1 MRWEAGNILKDKK
14 LYQMA
19 WRLMSSY
26 WHSQEKWKAR
36 GLLAGVIALTLG
48 QVYMLVL
55 LNGWNNDFYNALQQ
69 RAFESFWPLIGQ
81 FAGFAFLHI
90 IFAVYA
96 IYVRQILEIKWRNW
110 MTDKYLDRWL
120 GHQTYYRLQVAG
132 QDDMDNPDQ
141 RIADDINSF
150 VNLTLGL
157 FVGVIKQATSLVAFV
172 VILWNLSGYLDIPL
186 GDTVLSVPGYMVFVT
201 LIYSVVGTWL
211 AHKVGRKLIR
221 LNYDQQRFEADF
233 RFSMVRVRENSES
246 VAFYGGEK
254 PEMQNFR
261 ERFALVIGNFW
272 GLMKRTKLLNF
283 YVNGYAQIA
292 IIVPVLMCAPQYF
305 SGTMQLGGFMQTIS
319 AFGRVQ
325 DALSYFVESY
335 DSIAQYVAVIRRLG
349 GFAGHMEEAEALT
362 SSFDFT
368 RNTSNALQLWQMDIA
383 LPDGRQLAE
392 KLSIA
397 VPAGKRL
404 LISGGSGAGKS
415 TLLRAIAGI
424 WPYGTGEI
432 SLPTGWRTMFLPQR
446 PYLPLG
452 SLRRAIYYPQPVPE
466 NTDDN
471 LAGLLERF
479 GLQKLAGQLD
489 AVDDWSRIL
498 SLGEQQRLAFIRILL
513 LRPDIVFLDE
523 STSALD
529 EPREAQAYEILH
541 QMLPQM
547 AVVSVGHRSSLLN
560 CHDKQL
566 VLAGDGY
573 WKLQDIK

>member
-1 MRWEAGNILKDKK
+1 MKDKK

-96 IYVRQILEIKWRNW
+96 VYVRQILEIKWRKW

-141 RIADDINSF
+141 RIADDVNSF

-157 FVGVIKQATSLVAFV
+157 FVGVLKQATSLVAFV
-172 VILWNLSGYLDIPL
+172 VILWNLSGSLDIPL

-254 PEMQNFR
+254 PELQNFR

-305 SGTMQLGGFMQTIS
+305 NGTMQLGGFMQTIS

-335 DSIAQYVAVIRRLG
+335 DRIAQYVAVIRRLG
-349 GFAGHMEEAEALT
+349 GFAGHMEEAEALAP
-362 SSFDFT
+362 SFDFT
-368 RNTSNALQLWQMDIA
+368 KNTSNALQLWQIDIA

-452 SLRRAIYYPQPVPE
+452 SLRRAIYYPQPVLE

-471 LAGLLERF
+471 LTGLLERF
-479 GLQKLAGQLD
+479 GLQNLAGQLD

-541 QMLPQM
+541 QLLPQM

>member
-1 MRWEAGNILKDKK
+1 MKDKK

-96 IYVRQILEIKWRNW
+96 VYVRQILEIKWRKW

-141 RIADDINSF
+141 RIADDVNSF

-157 FVGVIKQATSLVAFV
+157 FVGVLKQATSLVAFV
-172 VILWNLSGYLDIPL
+172 VILWNLSGSLDIPL

-254 PEMQNFR
+254 PELQNFR

-305 SGTMQLGGFMQTIS
+305 NGTMQLGGFMQTIS

-349 GFAGHMEEAEALT
+349 GFAGHMEEAEALAP
-362 SSFDFT
+362 SFDFT
-368 RNTSNALQLWQMDIA
+368 KNTSNALQLWQMDIA

-471 LAGLLERF
+471 LTGLLERF
-479 GLQKLAGQLD
+479 GLQNLAGQLD

-541 QMLPQM
+541 QLLPQM

-573 WKLQDIK
+573 WKLQDIE

>member
-1 MRWEAGNILKDKK
+1 MKDKK

-96 IYVRQILEIKWRNW
+96 VYVRQILEIKWRKW

-141 RIADDINSF
+141 RIADDVNSF

-157 FVGVIKQATSLVAFV
+157 FVGVLKQATSLVAFV
-172 VILWNLSGYLDIPL
+172 VILWNLSGSLDIPL

-254 PEMQNFR
+254 PELQNFR

-305 SGTMQLGGFMQTIS
+305 NGTMQLGGFMQTIS

-335 DSIAQYVAVIRRLG
+335 DSIAKYVAVIRRLG
-349 GFAGHMEEAEALT
+349 GFAGHMEEAEALAP
-362 SSFDFT
+362 SFDFT
-368 RNTSNALQLWQMDIA
+368 KNTSNALQLWQMDIA
-383 LPDGRQLAE
+383 LPDGRKLAE

-452 SLRRAIYYPQPVPE
+452 SLRRAIYYPQPVLE

-471 LAGLLERF
+471 LTGLLERF
-479 GLQKLAGQLD
+479 GLQNLAGQLD

-541 QMLPQM
+541 QLLPQM

>member
-1 MRWEAGNILKDKK
+1 MKDKK

-96 IYVRQILEIKWRNW
+96 VYVRQILEIKWRKW

-141 RIADDINSF
+141 RIADDVNSF

-157 FVGVIKQATSLVAFV
+157 FVGVLKQATSLVAFV
-172 VILWNLSGYLDIPL
+172 VILWNLSGSLDIPL

-254 PEMQNFR
+254 PELQNFR

-305 SGTMQLGGFMQTIS
+305 NGTMQLGGFMQTIS

-349 GFAGHMEEAEALT
+349 GFAGHMEEAEALAQ
-362 SSFDFT
+362 SFDFT
-368 RNTSNALQLWQMDIA
+368 KNTSNALQLWQMDIA

-471 LAGLLERF
+471 LTGLLERF
-479 GLQKLAGQLD
+479 GLQNLAGQLD

-541 QMLPQM
+541 QLLPQM

>member
-1 MRWEAGNILKDKK
+1 MKDKK

-96 IYVRQILEIKWRNW
+96 VYVRQILEIKWRKW

-141 RIADDINSF
+141 RIADDVNSF

-157 FVGVIKQATSLVAFV
+157 FVGVLKQATSLVAFV
-172 VILWNLSGYLDIPL
+172 VILWNLSGSLDIPL

-254 PEMQNFR
+254 PELQNFR

-305 SGTMQLGGFMQTIS
+305 NGTMQLGGFMQTIS

-335 DSIAQYVAVIRRLG
+335 GSIAQYVAVIRRLG
-349 GFAGHMEEAEALT
+349 GFAGHMEEAEALAP
-362 SSFDFT
+362 SFDFT
-368 RNTSNALQLWQMDIA
+368 KNTSNALQLWQMDIA

-466 NTDDN
+466 NIDDN
-471 LAGLLERF
+471 LTGLLERF
-479 GLQKLAGQLD
+479 GLQNLAGQLD

-541 QMLPQM
+541 QLLPQM

>member
-1 MRWEAGNILKDKK
+1 MKDKK

-96 IYVRQILEIKWRNW
+96 VYVRQILEIKWRKW

-141 RIADDINSF
+141 RIADDVNSF

-157 FVGVIKQATSLVAFV
+157 FVGVLKQATSLVAFV
-172 VILWNLSGYLDIPL
+172 VILWNLSGSLDIPL

-254 PEMQNFR
+254 PELQNFR

-305 SGTMQLGGFMQTIS
+305 NGTMQLGGFMQTIS

-349 GFAGHMEEAEALT
+349 GFAGHMEDAEALAP
-362 SSFDFT
+362 SFDFT
-368 RNTSNALQLWQMDIA
+368 KNTSNALQLWQMDIA

-452 SLRRAIYYPQPVPE
+452 SLRRAIYYPQPVLE

-471 LAGLLERF
+471 LTGLLERF
-479 GLQKLAGQLD
+479 GLQNLAGQLD

-541 QMLPQM
+541 QLLPQM

>member
-1 MRWEAGNILKDKK
+1 MKDKK

-19 WRLMSSY
+19 WHLMSSY

-96 IYVRQILEIKWRNW
+96 VYVRQILEIKWRKW

-141 RIADDINSF
+141 RIADDVNSF

-157 FVGVIKQATSLVAFV
+157 FVGVLKQATSLVAFV
-172 VILWNLSGYLDIPL
+172 VILWNLSGSLDIPL

-221 LNYDQQRFEADF
+221 LNYDQQRVEADF

-254 PEMQNFR
+254 PELQNFR

-305 SGTMQLGGFMQTIS
+305 NGTMQLGGFMQTIS

-349 GFAGHMEEAEALT
+349 GFAGHMEEAEALAP
-362 SSFDFT
+362 SFDFT
-368 RNTSNALQLWQMDIA
+368 KNTSNALQLWQMDIA

-452 SLRRAIYYPQPVPE
+452 SLRRAIYYPQPVLE

-471 LAGLLERF
+471 LTGLLERF
-479 GLQKLAGQLD
+479 GLQNLAGQLD

-541 QMLPQM
+541 QLLPQM

>member
-1 MRWEAGNILKDKK
+1 MKDKK

-96 IYVRQILEIKWRNW
+96 VYVRQILEIKWRNW

-141 RIADDINSF
+141 RIADDVNSF

-157 FVGVIKQATSLVAFV
+157 FVGVLKQATSLVAFV
-172 VILWNLSGYLDIPL
+172 VILWNLSGSLDIPL

-211 AHKVGRKLIR
+211 AHKVGRKLIS

-254 PEMQNFR
+254 PELQNFR

-305 SGTMQLGGFMQTIS
+305 NGTMQLGGFMQTIS

-362 SSFDFT
+362 PSFDFT

-466 NTDDN
+466 NIDDN

-489 AVDDWSRIL
+489 TVDDWSRIL

-541 QMLPQM
+541 QLLPKM

>member
-1 MRWEAGNILKDKK
+1 MKDKK

-233 RFSMVRVRENSES
+233 RFSMVRVRENSEG

-368 RNTSNALQLWQMDIA
+368 RNTSNAMQLWQMDIA

-397 VPAGKRL
+397 VPAEKRL

-466 NTDDN
+466 NADDN

-479 GLQKLAGQLD
+479 GLQKLVGQLD

>member
-1 MRWEAGNILKDKK
+1 MKDKK

-96 IYVRQILEIKWRNW
+96 VYVRQILEIKWRKW

-141 RIADDINSF
+141 RIADDVNSF

-157 FVGVIKQATSLVAFV
+157 FVGVLKQATSLVAFV
-172 VILWNLSGYLDIPL
+172 VILWNLSGSLDIPL

-201 LIYSVVGTWL
+201 LIYSIVGTWL

-254 PEMQNFR
+254 PELQNFR

-305 SGTMQLGGFMQTIS
+305 NGTMQLGGFMQTIS

-349 GFAGHMEEAEALT
+349 GFAGHMEDAEALAP
-362 SSFDFT
+362 SFDFT
-368 RNTSNALQLWQMDIA
+368 KNTSNALQLWQMDIA

-452 SLRRAIYYPQPVPE
+452 SLRRAIYYPQPVLE

-471 LAGLLERF
+471 LTGLLERF
-479 GLQKLAGQLD
+479 GLQNLAGQLD

-541 QMLPQM
+541 QLLPQM

>member
-1 MRWEAGNILKDKK
+1 MKDKK

-96 IYVRQILEIKWRNW
+96 VYVRQILEIKWRNW

-141 RIADDINSF
+141 RIADDVNSF

-157 FVGVIKQATSLVAFV
+157 FVGVLKQATSLVAFV
-172 VILWNLSGYLDIPL
+172 VILWNLSGSLDIPL
-186 GDTVLSVPGYMVFVT
+186 GDAVLSVPGYMVFVT

-254 PEMQNFR
+254 PELQNFR

-305 SGTMQLGGFMQTIS
+305 NGTMQLGGFMQTIS

-349 GFAGHMEEAEALT
+349 DFAGHMEEAEALA

-368 RNTSNALQLWQMDIA
+368 KNTSNALQLWQMDIA

-471 LAGLLERF
+471 LTGLLERF
-479 GLQKLAGQLD
+479 GLQNLAGQLD

-547 AVVSVGHRSSLLN
+547 AVVSVGHRSSLLH

>member
-1 MRWEAGNILKDKK
+1 MKDKK

-96 IYVRQILEIKWRNW
+96 VYVRQILEIKWRKW

-141 RIADDINSF
+141 RIADDVNSF

-157 FVGVIKQATSLVAFV
+157 FVGVLKQATSLVAFV
-172 VILWNLSGYLDIPL
+172 VILWNLSGSLDIPL

-254 PEMQNFR
+254 PELQNFR

-305 SGTMQLGGFMQTIS
+305 NGTMQLGGFMQTIS

-349 GFAGHMEEAEALT
+349 GFAGHMEEAEALAQ
-362 SSFDFT
+362 SFDFT
-368 RNTSNALQLWQMDIA
+368 KNTSNALQLWQMDIA

-471 LAGLLERF
+471 LTGFLERF
-479 GLQKLAGQLD
+479 GLQNLAGQLD

-529 EPREAQAYEILH
+529 EPREAQAYEIIH
-541 QMLPQM
+541 QLLPQM

>member
-1 MRWEAGNILKDKK
+1 MKDKK

-96 IYVRQILEIKWRNW
+96 VYVRQILEIKWRKW

-120 GHQTYYRLQVAG
+120 GHQTYYCLQVAG

-141 RIADDINSF
+141 RIADDVNSF

-157 FVGVIKQATSLVAFV
+157 FVGVLKQATSLVAFV
-172 VILWNLSGYLDIPL
+172 VILWNLSGSLDIPL

-254 PEMQNFR
+254 PELQNFR

-305 SGTMQLGGFMQTIS
+305 NGTMQLGGFMQTIS

-349 GFAGHMEEAEALT
+349 GFAGHMEEAEALAP
-362 SSFDFT
+362 SFDFT
-368 RNTSNALQLWQMDIA
+368 KNTSNALQLWQMDIA

-452 SLRRAIYYPQPVPE
+452 SLRRAIYYPQPVLE

-471 LAGLLERF
+471 LTGLLERF
-479 GLQKLAGQLD
+479 GLQNLAGQLD

-541 QMLPQM
+541 QLLPQM

>member
-1 MRWEAGNILKDKK
+1 MKDKK

-96 IYVRQILEIKWRNW
+96 VYVRQILEIKWRNW

-141 RIADDINSF
+141 RIADDVNSF

-157 FVGVIKQATSLVAFV
+157 FVGVLKQATSLVAFV
-172 VILWNLSGYLDIPL
+172 VILWNLSGSLDIPL

-211 AHKVGRKLIR
+211 AHKVGRKLIP

-254 PEMQNFR
+254 PELQNFR

-305 SGTMQLGGFMQTIS
+305 NGTMQLGGFMQTIS

-349 GFAGHMEEAEALT
+349 GFAGHMEEAEALAP
-362 SSFDFT
+362 SFDFT

-466 NTDDN
+466 NIDDN

-489 AVDDWSRIL
+489 TVDDWSRIL

-541 QMLPQM
+541 QLLPKM

>member
-1 MRWEAGNILKDKK
+1 MKDKK

-132 QDDMDNPDQ
+132 KDDMDNPDQ

-186 GDTVLSVPGYMVFVT
+186 GDTVFSVPGYMVFVT

-305 SGTMQLGGFMQTIS
+305 NGTMQLGGFMQTIS

-452 SLRRAIYYPQPVPE
+452 SLRRAVYYPQPVPE

>member
-81 FAGFAFLHI
+81 FACFAFLHI

-132 QDDMDNPDQ
+132 KDDMDNPDQ

-305 SGTMQLGGFMQTIS
+305 NGTMQLGGFMQTIS

-471 LAGLLERF
+471 LAGLLEHF

>member
-1 MRWEAGNILKDKK
+1 MKDKK

-466 NTDDN
+466 NADDN

-489 AVDDWSRIL
+489 TVDDWSRIL

>member
-1 MRWEAGNILKDKK
+1 MKDKK

-96 IYVRQILEIKWRNW
+96 VYVRQILEIKWRNW

-141 RIADDINSF
+141 RIADDVNSF
-150 VNLTLGL
+150 VNLTLSL
-157 FVGVIKQATSLVAFV
+157 FVGVLKQATSLVAFV
-172 VILWNLSGYLDIPL
+172 VILWNLSGSLDIPL

-254 PEMQNFR
+254 PELQNFR

-305 SGTMQLGGFMQTIS
+305 NGTMQLGGFMQTIS

-368 RNTSNALQLWQMDIA
+368 QNTSNALQLWQMDIA

-466 NTDDN
+466 NIEDN

-479 GLQKLAGQLD
+479 GLQNLAGQLD

>member
-1 MRWEAGNILKDKK
+1 MKDKK

-96 IYVRQILEIKWRNW
+96 VYVRQILEIKWRNW

-141 RIADDINSF
+141 RIADDVNSF

-157 FVGVIKQATSLVAFV
+157 FVGVLKQATSLVAFV
-172 VILWNLSGYLDIPL
+172 VILWNLSGSLDIPL

-201 LIYSVVGTWL
+201 LIYSAVGTWL

-254 PEMQNFR
+254 PELQNFR

-305 SGTMQLGGFMQTIS
+305 NGTMQLGGFMQTIS

-349 GFAGHMEEAEALT
+349 GFAGHMEEAEALAP
-362 SSFDFT
+362 SFDFT

-466 NTDDN
+466 NIDDN
-471 LAGLLERF
+471 LAGLMERF

-489 AVDDWSRIL
+489 TVDDWSRIL

-541 QMLPQM
+541 QLLPKM

>member
-1 MRWEAGNILKDKK
+1 MKDKK

-254 PEMQNFR
+254 PELQNFR

-305 SGTMQLGGFMQTIS
+305 NGTMQLGGFMQTIS

-471 LAGLLERF
+471 LTGLLEHF

>member
-1 MRWEAGNILKDKK
+1 MKDKK

-19 WRLMSSY
+19 WCLMSSY

-96 IYVRQILEIKWRNW
+96 VYVRQILEIKWRNW

-141 RIADDINSF
+141 RIADDVNSF

-157 FVGVIKQATSLVAFV
+157 FVGVLKQATSLVAFV
-172 VILWNLSGYLDIPL
+172 VILWNLSGSLDIPL

-254 PEMQNFR
+254 PELQNFR

-305 SGTMQLGGFMQTIS
+305 NGTMQLGGFMQTIS

-368 RNTSNALQLWQMDIA
+368 KNTSNALQLWQMDIA

-466 NTDDN
+466 NIDDN
-471 LAGLLERF
+471 LTGLLERF
-479 GLQKLAGQLD
+479 GLQNLAGQLD

-529 EPREAQAYEILH
+529 EPREAQAYETLH

>member
-1 MRWEAGNILKDKK
+1 MKDKK

-120 GHQTYYRLQVAG
+120 GHQIYYRLQVAG

-141 RIADDINSF
+141 RIADDVNSF

-157 FVGVIKQATSLVAFV
+157 FVGVLKQATSLVAFV
-172 VILWNLSGYLDIPL
+172 VILWNLSGSLDIPL

-254 PEMQNFR
+254 PELQNFR

-305 SGTMQLGGFMQTIS
+305 NGTMQLGGFMQTIS

-471 LAGLLERF
+471 LTGLLERF

-541 QMLPQM
+541 QLLPQM

>member
-1 MRWEAGNILKDKK
+1 MKDKK

-96 IYVRQILEIKWRNW
+96 VYVRQILEIKWRKW

-141 RIADDINSF
+141 RIADDVNSF

-157 FVGVIKQATSLVAFV
+157 FVGVLKQATSLVAFV
-172 VILWNLSGYLDIPL
+172 VILWNLSGSLDIPL

-254 PEMQNFR
+254 PELQNFR

-305 SGTMQLGGFMQTIS
+305 NGTMQLGGFMQTIS

-335 DSIAQYVAVIRRLG
+335 DSIAKYVAVIRRLG
-349 GFAGHMEEAEALT
+349 GFAGHMEEAEALAP
-362 SSFDFT
+362 SFDFT
-368 RNTSNALQLWQMDIA
+368 KNTSNALQLWQMDIA

-452 SLRRAIYYPQPVPE
+452 SLRRAIYYPQPVLE

-471 LAGLLERF
+471 LTGLLERF
-479 GLQKLAGQLD
+479 GLQNLAGQLD

-541 QMLPQM
+541 QLLPQM

-566 VLAGDGY
+566 VLAGDGFC
-573 WKLQDIK
+573 KLQDIK

>member
-1 MRWEAGNILKDKK
+1 MKDKK

-96 IYVRQILEIKWRNW
+96 VYVRQILEIKWRKW

-141 RIADDINSF
+141 RIADDVNSF

-157 FVGVIKQATSLVAFV
+157 FVGVLKQATSLVAFV
-172 VILWNLSGYLDIPL
+172 VILWNLSGSLDIPL

-201 LIYSVVGTWL
+201 LIYSIVGTWL

-254 PEMQNFR
+254 PELQNFR

-305 SGTMQLGGFMQTIS
+305 NGTMQLGGFMQTIS

-325 DALSYFVESY
+325 DALSYFVQSY

-349 GFAGHMEEAEALT
+349 GFAGHMEEAEALAP
-362 SSFDFT
+362 SFDFT
-368 RNTSNALQLWQMDIA
+368 KNTSNALQLWQMDIA

-471 LAGLLERF
+471 LTGLLERF
-479 GLQKLAGQLD
+479 GLQNLAGQLD

-541 QMLPQM
+541 QLLPQM

>member
-1 MRWEAGNILKDKK
+1 MKDKK

-96 IYVRQILEIKWRNW
+96 VYVRQILEIKWRNW

-141 RIADDINSF
+141 RIADDVNSF

-157 FVGVIKQATSLVAFV
+157 FVGVLKQATSLVAFV
-172 VILWNLSGYLDIPL
+172 VILWNLSGSLDIPL

-254 PEMQNFR
+254 PELQNFR

-305 SGTMQLGGFMQTIS
+305 NGTMQLGGFMQTIS

-368 RNTSNALQLWQMDIA
+368 KNTSNALQLWQMDIA

-471 LAGLLERF
+471 LTGLLERF
-479 GLQKLAGQLD
+479 GLQNLAGQLD

-541 QMLPQM
+541 QLLPQM

>member
-1 MRWEAGNILKDKK
+1 MKDKK

-96 IYVRQILEIKWRNW
+96 VYVRQILEIKWRNW

-141 RIADDINSF
+141 RIADDVNSF

-157 FVGVIKQATSLVAFV
+157 FVGVLKQATSLVAFV
-172 VILWNLSGYLDIPL
+172 VILWNLSGSLDIPL

-254 PEMQNFR
+254 PELQNFR

-305 SGTMQLGGFMQTIS
+305 NGTMQLGGFMQTIS

-368 RNTSNALQLWQMDIA
+368 KNTSNALQLWQMDIA

-479 GLQKLAGQLD
+479 GLQKLAVQLD

-541 QMLPQM
+541 QLLPQM

>member
-1 MRWEAGNILKDKK
+1 MKDKK

-96 IYVRQILEIKWRNW
+96 VYVRQILEIKWRNW

-141 RIADDINSF
+141 RIADDVNSF

-157 FVGVIKQATSLVAFV
+157 FVGVLKQATSLVAFV
-172 VILWNLSGYLDIPL
+172 VILWNLSGSLDIPL

-254 PEMQNFR
+254 PELQNFR

-305 SGTMQLGGFMQTIS
+305 NGTMQLGGFMQTIS

-368 RNTSNALQLWQMDIA
+368 KNTSNALQLWQMDIA

-432 SLPTGWRTMFLPQR
+432 SLPAGWRTMFLPQR

-466 NTDDN
+466 NIDDN
-471 LAGLLERF
+471 LTGLLERF

>member
-1 MRWEAGNILKDKK
+1 MGGWKYFEGKK

-305 SGTMQLGGFMQTIS
+305 NGTMQLGGFMQTIS

-362 SSFDFT
+362 SAFDFT

-466 NTDDN
+466 NIDDN

-479 GLQKLAGQLD
+479 GLQKLAAQLD

>member
-1 MRWEAGNILKDKK
+1 MKNKK

-96 IYVRQILEIKWRNW
+96 VYVRQILEIKWRNW

-141 RIADDINSF
+141 RIADDVNSF

-157 FVGVIKQATSLVAFV
+157 FVGVLKQATSLVAFV
-172 VILWNLSGYLDIPL
+172 VILWNLSGSLDIPL

-201 LIYSVVGTWL
+201 LIYSAVGTWL

-254 PEMQNFR
+254 PELQNFR

-305 SGTMQLGGFMQTIS
+305 NGTMQLGGFMQTIS

-349 GFAGHMEEAEALT
+349 GFAGHMEEAEALAP
-362 SSFDFT
+362 SFDFT

-466 NTDDN
+466 NIDDN

-489 AVDDWSRIL
+489 TVDDWSRIL

-541 QMLPQM
+541 QLLPKM

>member
-1 MRWEAGNILKDKK
+1 MKDKK

-96 IYVRQILEIKWRNW
+96 VYVRQILEIKWRNW

-141 RIADDINSF
+141 RIADDVNSF

-157 FVGVIKQATSLVAFV
+157 FVGVLKQATSLVAFV
-172 VILWNLSGYLDIPL
+172 VILWNLSGSLDIPL

-254 PEMQNFR
+254 PELQNFR

-305 SGTMQLGGFMQTIS
+305 NGTMQLGGFMQTIS

-368 RNTSNALQLWQMDIA
+368 KNTSNALQLWQMDIA

-471 LAGLLERF
+471 LTGLLERF
-479 GLQKLAGQLD
+479 GLQKLAGQLE

-529 EPREAQAYEILH
+529 EPREAQAYEILR
-541 QMLPQM
+541 QLLPQM

>member
-1 MRWEAGNILKDKK
+1 
-14 LYQMA
+14 MA

-96 IYVRQILEIKWRNW
+96 VYVRQILEIKWRKW

-141 RIADDINSF
+141 RIADDVNSF

-157 FVGVIKQATSLVAFV
+157 FVGVLKQATSLVAFV
-172 VILWNLSGYLDIPL
+172 VILWNLSGSLDIPL

-254 PEMQNFR
+254 PELQNFR

-305 SGTMQLGGFMQTIS
+305 NGTMQLGGFMQTIS

-349 GFAGHMEEAEALT
+349 GFAGHMEEAEALAP
-362 SSFDFT
+362 SFDFT
-368 RNTSNALQLWQMDIA
+368 KNTSNALQLWQMDIA

-452 SLRRAIYYPQPVPE
+452 SLRRAIYYPQPVLE

-471 LAGLLERF
+471 LTGLLERF
-479 GLQKLAGQLD
+479 GLQNLAGQLD

-541 QMLPQM
+541 QLLPQM